1 MAETRYLKLKLSADL
16 TADAKSN
23 LLAID
28 ALGAYTDRAEDGTL
42 RLRSA
47 EDVLIEPQSSDIG
60 GNGQQGTVSIGTS
73 AHSDITV
80 DAYTLAFK
88 IRSALSL
95 INAVSSTPANPDFL
109 KLAYSSVTGSG
120 DRTLSLDLL
129 NVDKQLTVSD
139 SGRVAVTDAV
149 GSNANITQ
157 LTGLTTAL
165 SVSQGGTGQ
174 TTTTLATRA
183 LLEGATSALY
193 SEKPSQILSVNAA
206 GTGLEWKAAGQGQV
220 VTISANSPLAVSG
233 TAADPVISIS
243 AATGSQ
249 NGYLTSADWTTFNNK
264 ADALPGGGTAGT
276 FLRGDNTWSVVNT
289 DNVSELAG
297 ATNKFFTDGR
307 AQSAVVVQVLSSI
320 DTTHSPSSSA
330 VITQLGL
337 KENTIAPGTPSQY
350 WRGDKSWQ
358 TLNTDSVPEGTAQ
371 YFTEQRVRDA
381 AVVQTVSAGD
391 TTHAPSADAVAA
403 YVGSTVAG
411 GTYSA
416 PWTGVT
422 GIVGTTV
429 NHNLGS
435 LDVVVSVYDA
445 AGKQVLIDDIDIED
459 ADNVTLTAYQFMPGV
474 SQTWTVV
481 VQK

>member
-47 EDVLIEPQSSDIG
+47 ENVLIEPQSSDIG

-95 INAVSSTPANPDFL
+95 INKATTQAVAGKFL
-109 KLAYSSVTGSG
+109 DIKYDSPSATL
-120 DRTLSLDLL
+120 DRTLSVDLGDANRSL
-129 NVDKQLTVSD
+129 AVDT
-139 SGRVAVTDAV
+139 SGTIAVVDGGVTQ
-149 GSNANITQ
+149 NITEIS
-157 LTGLTTAL
+157 GLTTAL
-165 SVSQGGTGQ
+165 SIPQGGTGQ
-174 TTTTLATRA
+174 TTTTLATKA

-206 GTGLEWKAAGQGQV
+206 GTGLEWKTAGSGIV
-220 VTISANSPLAVSG
+220 ETISVSAPLTINNSVPAFPSLSL
-233 TAADPVISIS
+233 PP
-243 AATGSQ
+243 ATSSQ

-276 FLRGDNTWSVVNT
+276 FLRGDNTWSVINT

-330 VITQLGL
+330 VITQLGF
-337 KENTIAPGTPSQY
+337 KENTIAPGTTSQY

-371 YFTEQRVRDA
+371 YFTDTRAKTA
-381 AVVQTVSAGD
+381 AVVNSTAGSETDQAPSVSAMK
-391 TTHAPSADAVAA
+391 S
-403 YVGSTVAG
+403 YVGGAVSG
-411 GTYSA
+411 GTYS
-416 PWTGVT
+416 
-422 GIVGTTV
+422 TTWNPV
-429 NHNLGS
+429 SEPSKTITHS
-435 LDVVVSVYDA
+435 LDSTSILVGVYNDA
-445 AGKQVLIDDIDIED
+445 GIQVGIDEIDITGSNTVALSAVVD
-459 ADNVTLTAYQFMPGV
+459 ASLSA
-474 SQTWTVV
+474 TWTVV

>member
-47 EDVLIEPQSSDIG
+47 ENVLIEPQSNDIG
-60 GNGQQGTVSIGTS
+60 GTGQQGTVSLGTS
-73 AHSDITV
+73 AHKDITV

-95 INAVSSTPANPDFL
+95 INAVSSTPVNPDFL
-109 KLAYSSVTGSG
+109 KIAYSSVTGSG

-129 NVDKQLTVSD
+129 NADRQLTVSD
-139 SGRVAVTDAV
+139 SGRVAVTDAA

-174 TTTTLATRA
+174 TTTTLATKA
-183 LLEGATSALY
+183 LLEGATSETYAANQN
-193 SEKPSQILSVNAA
+193 QILGVNAA
-206 GTGLEWKAAGQGQV
+206 GTGIEWKTAGSGIV
-220 VTISANSPLAVSG
+220 ETISVSAPLTINNTVPAFPSLSL
-233 TAADPVISIS
+233 PS
-243 AATGSQ
+243 ATSSQ

-276 FLRGDNTWSVVNT
+276 FLRGDNTWSVINT

-330 VITQLGL
+330 VITQLGF
-337 KENTIAPGTPSQY
+337 KENTIAPGTTSQY
-350 WRGDKSWQ
+350 WRGDKSWR
-358 TLNTDSVPEGTAQ
+358 TLNTDVVPEGTAQ
-371 YFTEQRVRDA
+371 YFTAQRVRDA
-381 AVVQTVSAGD
+381 AIVQTVSSGD
-391 TTHAPSADAVAA
+391 TTHSPSADAIKT
-403 YVGSTVAG
+403 YVDNSVSAG
-411 GTYSA
+411 MSATDWTTGTSIEITHGFGTRDVMVSIYEKDA
-416 PWTGVT
+416 PYAELYVDKVERTD
-422 GIVGTTV
+422 TT
-429 NHNLGS
+429 
-435 LDVVVSVYDA
+435 
-445 AGKQVLIDDIDIED
+445 K
-459 ADNVTLTAYQFMPGV
+459 VTLTASVAPPATGWRV
-474 SQTWTVV
+474 LVRR
-481 VQK
+481 

>member
-1 MAETRYLKLKLSADL
+1 LAETRYLKLKLSADL

-47 EDVLIEPQSSDIG
+47 ENVLIEPQSSDIG

-95 INAVSSTPANPDFL
+95 INKATTQAVAGKFL
-109 KLAYSSVTGSG
+109 DIKYDSPSATL
-120 DRTLSLDLL
+120 DRTLSVDLGDANRSL
-129 NVDKQLTVSD
+129 AVDT
-139 SGRVAVTDAV
+139 SGTIAVVDGGVTQ
-149 GSNANITQ
+149 NITEIS
-157 LTGLTTAL
+157 GLTTAL
-165 SVSQGGTGQ
+165 SIPQGGTGQ
-174 TTTTLATRA
+174 TTTTLATKA

-233 TAADPVISIS
+233 TAADPVISLS
-243 AATGSQ
+243 AATSSQ

-276 FLRGDNTWSVVNT
+276 FLRGDNTWSVINT

-330 VITQLGL
+330 VITQLGF
-337 KENTIAPGTPSQY
+337 KENTIAPGTTSQY

-371 YFTEQRVRDA
+371 YFTDTRAKTA
-381 AVVQTVSAGD
+381 AVVNSTAGSETDQAPSVSAMK
-391 TTHAPSADAVAA
+391 S
-403 YVGSTVAG
+403 YVGGAVSG
-411 GTYSA
+411 GTYS
-416 PWTGVT
+416 
-422 GIVGTTV
+422 TTWNPV
-429 NHNLGS
+429 SEPSKTITHS
-435 LDVVVSVYDA
+435 LDSTSILVGVYNDA
-445 AGKQVLIDDIDIED
+445 GIQVGIDEIDITGSNTVALSAVVD
-459 ADNVTLTAYQFMPGV
+459 ASLSA
-474 SQTWTVV
+474 TWTVV